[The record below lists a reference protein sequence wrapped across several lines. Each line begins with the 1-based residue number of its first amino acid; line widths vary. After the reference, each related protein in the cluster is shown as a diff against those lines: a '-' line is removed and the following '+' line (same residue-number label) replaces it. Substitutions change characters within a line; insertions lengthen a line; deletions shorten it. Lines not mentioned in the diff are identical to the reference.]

1 MKKTLEQR
9 VAELEKQVAELR
21 RQRGER
27 PAKINDWQAA
37 VGMLED
43 TPFARKADALDEA
56 YRRSQI
62 WP

>member
-21 RQRGER
+21 RQRSEH
-27 PAKINDWQAA
+27 PVEFKDWQAA

-43 TPFARKADALDEA
+43 TPFAREAAALGEA
-56 YRRSQI
+56 YRRAQK